1 MLCAC
6 LIISDA
12 LLLVFCSSI
21 LQIPNLHY
29 KEDQKLLPKLWQ
41 CWCFLLE
48 WIGWS
53 LHYLPRIVKNV
64 NNFETFLNWNCAYSF
79 TLFSSGRLREV
90 GLVTLEHFS
99 VSDLQLFSDL
109 LVFEFL
115 PKLEA
120 FSSFAE
126 ITDSLSSASSFCTA
140 MLELIAG
147 ETKIVERSAMIASG
161 SNSTLLALL
170 CRLQ

>member
-1 MLCAC
+1 M
-6 LIISDA
+6 
-12 LLLVFCSSI
+12 
-21 LQIPNLHY
+21 
-29 KEDQKLLPKLWQ
+29 
-41 CWCFLLE
+41 
-48 WIGWS
+48 
-53 LHYLPRIVKNV
+53 
-64 NNFETFLNWNCAYSF
+64 
-79 TLFSSGRLREV
+79 
-90 GLVTLEHFS
+90 TLETFS

-120 FSSFAE
+120 FSSLAE